1 MSSLKV
7 LTLGDNP
14 NILLYTS
21 RFQLAN
27 SVDLYH
33 ISNSTT
39 NVFEIETHTYGTE
52 RLVLQNHYKS
62 IAALSETNNE
72 KLIFDVVI
80 LGASSL
86 QELSSIS
93 TDLTDYINSS
103 TKIFIESTG
112 FVQLESFVK
121 MSMNVSQ
128 LNIFSIVTDFD
139 IREIS
144 KNKFKQFRT
153 NDLDTTNNTI
163 YLGDSSVKGSEYSTS
178 MLNLLRTF
186 ERLFQKLFPRDK
198 IDLCNDN
205 PSRFLTVQ
213 WNIAIPIICFDPLL
227 ILLEETE
234 PQHLKDQILAKPLIS
249 GLVSEVIKI
258 TKSMNLKITW
268 DNEKDLLK
276 HWSESYSIHNSM
288 PSLLYH
294 FIHKTAPLN
303 FDITLLQVILLA
315 DDFNLK
321 TPYLEFLYSIMIQ
334 IQKLNDNRSKWFIR
348 SESMNKSTVE
358 LDQLTEQNNS
368 NLSKIESLNGTLRD
382 KDNKIQTLENSENNL
397 LKQINLLK
405 GKLNSF
411 EKENAGLISKHESE
425 IKQLQMELQKTTL
438 ENSQQS
444 ANIPLQNNELQNV
457 KQQEYKN
464 SGTPIM
470 HDLQDFAGYGV
481 NYADSPASQRN
492 QSPSIQSTSNYTED
506 NNNNLS
512 IPSNHHSESRSND
525 GSDTSLK
532 ERELELR
539 KRELELQEREL
550 DMQRKAMQLQM
561 QRMPNSQQPQQMN
574 GGSRQSSYANI
585 QQSQQMGMLQQQQQ
599 QGMQNNYG
607 RSNRM
612 LHGAAAPS
620 TSVSANEFID
630 PISSNMSYNNNNNNN
645 NNYPQ
650 QMNSI
655 QQFQPHGFKPTSR
668 KNRNS
673 NMPMLGN
680 ASSAPGTAGSF
691 GTYNRQQH
699 GSASQPNLN
708 QSRIGSM
715 TSQNVLAAGQLRNRP
730 GQNGGPYANQQQQQQ
745 RNNGPVPGMNS
756 TSMTSLQQ
764 QRQASGMSV
773 SNNNNNNN
781 NNNND
786 PNTTSNTVIHNVQS
800 AANTNNVSG
809 MKQTYAPVSL
819 SSPSVTNPPKMSIS
833 ESNTMQ
839 SPVIPSSPDVS
850 SIASH
855 DDKKKKK
862 KFGFF
867 KKKSKK

>member
-7 LTLGDNP
+7 LTLGNNP

-39 NVFEIETHTYGTE
+39 NIFEIETHTYGTE

-62 IAALSETNNE
+62 IADLTETNNE

-93 TDLTDYINSS
+93 NDLTDYINSS

-144 KNKFKQFRT
+144 NNKFKQFRT
-153 NDLDTTNNTI
+153 SDLDNTNNTI

-178 MLNLLRTF
+178 MLNLLKTF

-198 IDLCNDN
+198 IDLCNGN
-205 PSRFLTVQ
+205 PSRFLTTQ

-258 TKSMNLKITW
+258 TKSMNLNVTW

-276 HWSESYSIHNSM
+276 HWGESYSIHNSM

-303 FDITLLQVILLA
+303 FDITLLQIILLA

-348 SESMNKSTVE
+348 SESANKSSNE
-358 LDQLTEQNNS
+358 LDQLTEQNNL
-368 NLSKIESLNGTLRD
+368 NLSKIESLNGSLRD
-382 KDNKIQTLENSENNL
+382 KDDKIQTLENSE
-397 LKQINLLK
+397 K
-405 GKLNSF
+405 
-411 EKENAGLISKHESE
+411 
-425 IKQLQMELQKTTL
+425 LQKSSL
-438 ENSQQS
+438 ENSQQPS
-444 ANIPLQNNELQNV
+444 SNPSLQNNQLQNV

-481 NYADSPASQRN
+481 NYGDSPATQRN
-492 QSPSIQSTSNYTED
+492 QSPSIQSVSNYVES
-506 NNNNLS
+506 NNNLS
-512 IPSNHHSESRSND
+512 NTVNQHSESRSTN

-539 KRELELQEREL
+539 KKELELQEREL

-561 QRMPNSQQPQQMN
+561 QRMPNSQPQQQQQMN
-574 GGSRQSSYANI
+574 GGSRQPSYANI
-585 QQSQQMGMLQQQQQ
+585 QQQQQMNMPQQ
-599 QGMQNNYG
+599 QGMQMVTVVQAEY
-607 RSNRM
+607 
-612 LHGAAAPS
+612 
-620 TSVSANEFID
+620 
-630 PISSNMSYNNNNNNN
+630 PIASNMGYNNNSNN

-650 QMNSI
+650 QMNSN
-655 QQFQPHGFKPTSR
+655 QQFQPHGFKTTSR

-673 NMPMLGN
+673 NMPMLGS
-680 ASSAPGTAGSF
+680 ASSAPGTAGNF
-691 GTYNRQQH
+691 GTYNRPQH

-730 GQNGGPYANQQQQQQ
+730 GQNAGPYANHQQQP
-745 RNNGPVPGMNS
+745 RNNGPMSVMNS
-756 TSMTSLQQ
+756 TSSASLQQ
-764 QRQASGMSV
+764 QRQASGMSM
-773 SNNNNNNN
+773 SNNNI
-781 NNNND
+781 ND
-786 PNTTSNTVIHNVQS
+786 PNTTSNTVIHNVQP
-800 AANTNNVSG
+800 AANTNNVAG
-809 MKQTYAPVSL
+809 VKQTYAPVSL

-833 ESNTMQ
+833 ESGTMQ

-850 SIASH
+850 STASH
-855 DDKKKKK
+855 DEKKKKK

>member
-62 IAALSETNNE
+62 IAALTETNHE
-72 KLIFDVVI
+72 KLIFDVII

-93 TDLTDYINSS
+93 NDLTDYINSS

-139 IREIS
+139 VREIS

-178 MLNLLRTF
+178 MLNLLKTF

-198 IDLCNDN
+198 IDLCNGN

-258 TKSMNLKITW
+258 TKSMNLKVTW
-268 DNEKDLLK
+268 DNESDLLK

-288 PSLLYH
+288 PPLLYH

-348 SESMNKSTVE
+348 SESMNKSSDK
-358 LDQLTEQNNS
+358 LNQLTEQNNS
-368 NLSKIESLNGTLRD
+368 NLSKIESLNGFLRD
-382 KDNKIQTLENSENNL
+382 KDNRIQTLENSENSL

-405 GKLNSF
+405 EKLNSF
-411 EKENAGLISKHESE
+411 EKDNAGLISKHESE
-425 IKQLQMELQKTTL
+425 MKQLQKDLQKSSL

-444 ANIPLQNNELQNV
+444 SNIPLQNTQLQNV

-481 NYADSPASQRN
+481 NYGDSPASQRN
-492 QSPSIQSTSNYTED
+492 QSPSIQSTSNYTE

-512 IPSNHHSESRSND
+512 IPTNQHSESRSND

-539 KRELELQEREL
+539 KKELELQEREL

-585 QQSQQMGMLQQQQQ
+585 QQSQQMGIPQQQQQQ

-620 TSVSANEFID
+620 TTVSANEFID
-630 PISSNMSYNNNNNNN
+630 PITSNMGYSNAN

-650 QMNSI
+650 QMNSNP
-655 QQFQPHGFKPTSR
+655 QFQPHGFKPTSR

-699 GSASQPNLN
+699 GSTSQPNLN

-715 TSQNVLAAGQLRNRP
+715 TSQNVLAAGQGRNRP
-730 GQNGGPYANQQQQQQ
+730 GQNVGPYANQQQQQQ
-745 RNNGPVPGMNS
+745 QQHQRNNGSVPGMNS

-773 SNNNNNNN
+773 SNNNN
-781 NNNND
+781 D

-800 AANTNNVSG
+800 AASTNNVTG

-819 SSPSVTNPPKMSIS
+819 SSPQPSNPPKMGIN
-833 ESNTMQ
+833 ESNAMQ
-839 SPVIPSSPDVS
+839 SPVIPSSPDIS
-850 SIASH
+850 STASH

>member
-7 LTLGDNP
+7 LTLGNNP

-39 NVFEIETHTYGTE
+39 NIFEIETHTYGTE
-52 RLVLQNHYKS
+52 RLVLQHHYKS
-62 IAALSETNNE
+62 IADLTETNNE
-72 KLIFDVVI
+72 KLVFDVVI

-93 TDLTDYINSS
+93 NDLTDYINSS

-144 KNKFKQFRT
+144 NNKFKQFRT
-153 NDLDTTNNTI
+153 SDLDNTNNTI

-178 MLNLLRTF
+178 MLNLLKTF

-198 IDLCNDN
+198 IDLCNGN
-205 PSRFLTVQ
+205 PSRFLTTQ

-258 TKSMNLKITW
+258 TKSMNLNVTW

-276 HWSESYSIHNSM
+276 HWGESYSIHNSM

-348 SESMNKSTVE
+348 SESVNKSSND
-358 LDQLTEQNNS
+358 LDQLTAQNNL
-368 NLSKIESLNGTLRD
+368 NLSKIESLNGSLRD

-405 GKLNSF
+405 EKLNTF
-411 EKENAGLISKHESE
+411 EKDNAGLISKHESE
-425 IKQLQMELQKTTL
+425 MKQLQMELQKSSL

-444 ANIPLQNNELQNV
+444 SSNPSLQNNQLQNV

-481 NYADSPASQRN
+481 NYGDSPATQRN
-492 QSPSIQSTSNYTED
+492 QSPSIQSTSNYVES
-506 NNNNLS
+506 NNNLS
-512 IPSNHHSESRSND
+512 NTVNQHSESRSTN

-539 KRELELQEREL
+539 KKELELQEREL

-561 QRMPNSQQPQQMN
+561 QRMPNSQPQQQQMN
-574 GGSRQSSYANI
+574 GGSRQPSYANI
-585 QQSQQMGMLQQQQQ
+585 QQQQQQQMNMPQQ
-599 QGMQNNYG
+599 QGMQNGYG
-607 RSNRM
+607 RSSRM
-612 LHGAAAPS
+612 LHGANAPS
-620 TSVSANEFID
+620 ASVSANEFID
-630 PISSNMSYNNNNNNN
+630 PIASNMGYNNNNN

-650 QMNSI
+650 QMNPN

-673 NMPMLGN
+673 NMPMLGS
-680 ASSAPGTAGSF
+680 ASSAPGTAGNF
-691 GTYNRQQH
+691 GTYNRPQH

-730 GQNGGPYANQQQQQQ
+730 GQNAGPYANQQQQP
-745 RNNGPVPGMNS
+745 RNNGPMPVMNS
-756 TSMTSLQQ
+756 TSSASLQQ
-764 QRQASGMSV
+764 QRQASGMST
-773 SNNNNNNN
+773 SNNNI
-781 NNNND
+781 ND

-800 AANTNNVSG
+800 AASANNVAG

-819 SSPSVTNPPKMSIS
+819 SSPSATNPPKMSIS
-833 ESNTMQ
+833 ESGTMQ

-850 SIASH
+850 STASH
-855 DDKKKKK
+855 DEKKKKK